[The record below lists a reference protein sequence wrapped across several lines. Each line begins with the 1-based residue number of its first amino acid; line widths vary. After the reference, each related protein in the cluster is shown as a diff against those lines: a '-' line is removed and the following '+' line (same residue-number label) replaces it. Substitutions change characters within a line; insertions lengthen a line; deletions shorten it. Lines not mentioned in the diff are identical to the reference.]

1 MCERLLVR
9 ENGEPWAGDAAKL
22 RSAQLQKLRKYLETE
37 ELQPTYEHVLCAASI
52 QAYCDDGETAASDG
66 SISSMADTA
75 IRLLRSLDSE
85 NQELPRL
92 EELKTQ
98 AEHRARERSAQRNAE
113 CPIFGVFTGA
123 KSVPA
128 WTEAMP
134 VDATLTTVSQCT
146 WMLLQIGVC
155 PSRER
160 MLQGLRCCDTA
171 SFDAKVSHAARVDG
185 EPPATLVCENY
196 VPKTLVLGLHPSGGP
211 RSKNAFYA
219 TVDLDTPI
227 LPEAAHLLPVVRG
240 GLARLCQGLE
250 DGARVFRREEDN
262 RHGTTFGRNQ
272 LGSLFTKTF
281 GHSCGVLRK
290 AVEQRAE
297 GLYRTGDL
305 SLDQC
310 SEVHR
315 RCQHKGDTALQ
326 KYVLR
331 LQNMETDV
339 SDAEALPEPADE
351 DEDEDEPAPPPRRR
365 LVRQR
370 AVEDDVDLDLPEE
383 PDETEEP
390 DEPEAPE
397 EPEGTES
404 GDGSGDGSGDESGDD
419 GVALVVRMANGSAHM
434 FHQTVFAAAYLV
446 DTGGRD
452 LSRADTAFDDGTL
465 QVTWDEGAVGVFPAI
480 TDPT

>member
-1 MCERLLVR
+1 M
-9 ENGEPWAGDAAKL
+9 
-22 RSAQLQKLRKYLETE
+22 Q
-37 ELQPTYEHVLCAASI
+37 
-52 QAYCDDGETAASDG
+52 
-66 SISSMADTA
+66 IS
-75 IRLLRSLDSE
+75 
-85 NQELPRL
+85 
-92 EELKTQ
+92 
-98 AEHRARERSAQRNAE
+98 
-113 CPIFGVFTGA
+113 
-123 KSVPA
+123 
-128 WTEAMP
+128 
-134 VDATLTTVSQCT
+134 
-146 WMLLQIGVC
+146 VC

-160 MLQGLRCCDTA
+160 MLQGLRCCEAA

-262 RHGTTFGRNQ
+262 HHGTTFGRNQ

-351 DEDEDEPAPPPRRR
+351 DEDEDEPAP
-365 LVRQR
+365 
-370 AVEDDVDLDLPEE
+370 EPEV
-383 PDETEEP
+383 
-390 DEPEAPE
+390 EPEA
-397 EPEGTES
+397 EPEPEPEKKMFS
-404 GDGSGDGSGDESGDD
+404 WEVSAPDPVADEATAEQERRTSTLRQIYS
-419 GVALVVRMANGSAHM
+419 V
-434 FHQTVFAAAYLV
+434 
-446 DTGGRD
+446 
-452 LSRADTAFDDGTL
+452 LSRPKL
-465 QVTWDEGAVGVFPAI
+465 WR
-480 TDPT
+480 